1 MKIRNLKPEALAEVK
16 KLCDMVH
23 WPLTIQ
29 DIRRLYEL
37 EPDGWFC
44 TETDDQYVGQAMGI
58 TTGSLGCLGMV
69 IIHEDYRRRGIGTSL
84 TTHALNYLRNRGAQT
99 IRLDATPEAYNIYRK
114 LGFFDE
120 FPVYHY
126 IGGVASD
133 NPPLTKILETK
144 PVRAGDLEGII
155 EFDKRLLGV
164 SRAKILKALFN
175 DSRTFLLRQGNEIQG
190 YVMCRGTTRLHWLG
204 PFVANDVPSAEKLLQ
219 QVLTEFSDREIRLG
233 VPGINSS
240 AITLFHKYGFRAEF
254 EITRMYYGLNLVG
267 ENTQFIFAEA
277 GHEKT

>member
-1 MKIRNLKPEALAEVK
+1 MKIRNLKPEDLAEVK

-37 EPDGWFC
+37 ESDGWFC
-44 TETDDQYVGQAMGI
+44 AETDDQYVGQAMGI

-69 IIHEDYRRRGIGTSL
+69 IIHEDYRRKGTGTAL

-99 IRLDATPEAYNIYRK
+99 IRLDATPEAHNIYRK
-114 LGFFDE
+114 LGFSDE

-126 IGGVASD
+126 IKGVAYD
-133 NPPLTKILETK
+133 KPPLTKILEAK

-155 EFDKRLLGV
+155 EFDKLLLGV
-164 SRAKILKALFN
+164 SRAKILKSLFN
-175 DSRTFLLRQGNEIQG
+175 DSRTFLLRQGNETQG
-190 YVMCRGTTRLHWLG
+190 YVMCRGTNRLHWLG

-233 VPGINSS
+233 VPVINSS
-240 AITLFHKYGFRAEF
+240 AIKLFHRYGFRAEF
-254 EITRMYYGLNLVG
+254 EITRMRYGLNLMG
-267 ENTQFIFAEA
+267 ENTQSIFAEA